1 MPRTPRNPGTGKAP
15 HNGPAANAGK
25 GGDGWGGHPKGAST
39 AKPIDST
46 ADGDA
51 IRALRHD
58 PANVAAKAV
67 LSGAM
72 RQVLFD
78 VATSAREPGPSRVS
92 AADKLLDRIEGK
104 ATQRSEMTGRDGAPL
119 EIVRIIVDPV
129 ADTNA

>member
-78 VATSAREPGPSRVS
+78 VATNAGEPGPSRVN

-104 ATQRSEMTGRDGAPL
+104 ATQRSEVSGRDGSPL
-119 EIVRIIVDPV
+119 AVEWRVVRPGD
-129 ADTNA
+129 

>member
-25 GGDGWGGHPKGAST
+25 GGDGWGGPPQGGST
-39 AKPIDST
+39 SRITAD

-58 PANVAAKAV
+58 PGNIEAKAV

-78 VATSAREPGPSRVS
+78 VATSVSEPGPSRVN